1 MTLGS
6 SVSEV
11 GGGVTVQLLTVS
23 SAKAAVQAFPV
34 GLRKQG
40 NPLMHVSEACR
51 LRNIG
56 HSWVWS
62 DIFTRPQKYGCTDQV
77 FSLII
82 KTFPAFLIVSSHINV
97 SFLTINFKWMKDFSH
112 QTSGS

>member
-1 MTLGS
+1 M
-6 SVSEV
+6 
-11 GGGVTVQLLTVS
+11 TVQLLTVS
-23 SAKAAVQAFPV
+23 SAKAAVQASPV

-62 DIFTRPQKYGCTDQV
+62 DIFTRPQSMDAPIKCFLLLLKHFQLFLLFQV
-77 FSLII
+77 IPTCHF
-82 KTFPAFLIVSSHINV
+82 
-97 SFLTINFKWMKDFSH
+97 
-112 QTSGS
+112 